1 MANSVH
7 DTFQYV
13 ESDLARNDD
22 LSNFINQSNAVT
34 NPYHKT
40 ILQPQTNSFS
50 IFPYVLYVQKYGQ
63 NNRWTVEGQYV
74 LPIPPQAMTVRMPF
88 AQTVIPTLNGV
99 YEEANGAPFRDIQ
112 LSGTFGVWASRGK
125 YELGIFEKASIQ
137 TAALLTATISAAT
150 NTSLLGSI
158 FRTAEQRGLV
168 ANLDVQA
175 PQTQQLTGYYQF
187 QTLRAFLET
196 FAFVRKNSKFYR
208 MVFSNYKTGEHYVV
222 VPREFDVRR
231 EAGSPHEFLYTLA
244 FRAYRSV
251 DDPQTPTITT
261 IETHGTTFFAAAL
274 LASLTGAQLAAASV
288 AALAS
293 GLAADIGALASLGI
307 LIVGGAQDFTGAGTA
322 KGQSGIATAW
332 GSIGPSWTRLFNS
345 FKDTRNTNTNDAET
359 AITAAALGG
368 LSFYPVSPSIYPA
381 LQTTKILTPVEAEA
395 EFAVNRAAILFDVLE
410 ADRIRYTLQNNANA
424 INQSMDFVSNLA
436 RNSDMTFIV
445 PNSKFAIQLPY
456 NTTLEALAL
465 QYLGDAERW
474 IEIATLNGLQE
485 PYIDEVGTKLP
496 IITNPTQDAVTV
508 QQHPDLKTTGTIAL
522 VSDSNPITYRNI
534 LAMQPFGEYVTLSLD
549 GSDVSAYTV
558 ARKAYVRV
566 YQQNTIRSGQLLF
579 IPSST
584 EADEGPF
591 NFVEALVGPTADAF
605 IKVAGIDIKLQP
617 NTQSNLIGS
626 QDLLI
631 TPEGKSLYT
640 FGTDNLI
647 QSVLILLSTPQGS
660 LKYTPN
666 FGSAFADQ
674 VGKALTTQSELEQLK
689 TQLDATIMRDPSF
702 TGTEYVNVTRNGP
715 NLVLNFGLKVKGT
728 SKFVPVSVTLSN
740 R

>member
-1 MANSVH
+1 MVNSVH

-13 ESDLARNDD
+13 ESDLARNNEQT
-22 LSNFINQSNAVT
+22 LTTFIEKGNPVT
-34 NPYHKT
+34 NPYHRTKP
-40 ILQPQTNSFS
+40 QPQTNSFS
-50 IFPYVLYVQKYGQ
+50 IFPYVLYVQKYGT
-63 NNRWTVEGQYV
+63 NNQWAVEGQYT
-74 LPIPPQAMTVRMPF
+74 LPIPPQAMVVRMPF
-88 AQTVIPTLNGV
+88 AHTVIPTLNGV

-137 TAALLTATISAAT
+137 TAALLTATISAAN

-158 FRTAEQRGLV
+158 FRTADQRGLTT
-168 ANLDVQA
+168 ALSETNR
-175 PQTQQLTGYYQF
+175 LTGYYQF

-251 DDPQTPTITT
+251 EDPNQNISLNA
-261 IETHGTTFFAAAL
+261 ISTHGTTFFAAAL
-274 LASLTGAQLAAASV
+274 LASLTAVQLGVASV
-288 AALAS
+288 GALAS
-293 GLAADIGALASLGI
+293 GLAADIGALANLANGVLGSFQGLDNI
-307 LIVGGAQDFTGAGTA
+307 
-322 KGQSGIATAW
+322 STAW

-345 FKDTRNTNTNDAET
+345 FKDTRDTNTNDAET
-359 AITAAALGG
+359 AITAAAVGG

-395 EFAVNRAAILFDVLE
+395 EFAVNRAAILFDTLE
-410 ADRIRYTLQNNANA
+410 ADRIRYFLQNNANA

-496 IITNPTQDAVTV
+496 IITNPTIDAVTV
-508 QQHPDLKTTGTIAL
+508 EQHPDLKTTGTIGL
-522 VSDSNPITYRNI
+522 VSDSNPITYRRI

-558 ARKAYVRV
+558 ARRAYVRV
-566 YQQNTIRSGQLLF
+566 YKQNTIRSGQLLF

-584 EADEGPF
+584 EADQGPF
-591 NFVEALVGPTADAF
+591 NFVEALVGPTADSF
-605 IKVAGIDIKLQP
+605 IRVAGIDIKLRP

-626 QDLLI
+626 QDILI
-631 TPEGKSLYT
+631 TPEGNAAYT

-666 FGSAFADQ
+666 FGAAFADQ
-674 VGKALTTQSELEQLK
+674 VGQALTTQSELEQLK

-715 NLVLNFGLKVKGT
+715 NLVLNFGLKVRGT
-728 SKFVPVSVTLSN
+728 SKFIPVSVTLSN